1 MKIETMIRGLVSLG
15 MVGAL
20 AVPILPTKVEAKA
33 LPQAAAATGQA
44 MKDKLQDAVNELNL
58 SDDQK
63 AKIKDIFADAK
74 SKREAVWNDA
84 SLTDDQ
90 KKAKMKDLHADTKAK
105 VNGVLTPEQQTQLKE
120 KLEAAKAKAPMNQ

>member
-1 MKIETMIRGLVSLG
+1 MKIETMMRGLASLG
-15 MVGAL
+15 IVAAL
-20 AVPILPTKVEAKA
+20 AAPVLPTKVEAKA
-33 LPQAAAATGQA
+33 PPQAAATGQA

-105 VNGVLTPEQQTQLKE
+105 VNEVLTPEQQTQLKE
-120 KLEAAKAKAPMNQ
+120 KLETAKAKAPMNQ